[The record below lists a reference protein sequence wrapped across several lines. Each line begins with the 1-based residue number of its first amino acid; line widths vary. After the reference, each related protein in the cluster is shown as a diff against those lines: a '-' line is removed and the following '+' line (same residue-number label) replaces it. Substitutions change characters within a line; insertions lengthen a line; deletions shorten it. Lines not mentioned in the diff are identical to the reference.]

1 MADKADKSKEE
12 RKSWHTMSYQEQ
24 QQRQLQKLFERVD
37 KPIAIPEPTKER
49 TAKPPPDVVRNVQ
62 GV

>member
-12 RKSWHTMSYQEQ
+12 RKSWHTLSYQEQ

-37 KPIAIPEPTKER
+37 KPVAIPEPSKDR
-49 TAKPPPDVVRNVQ
+49 VAKPPPDVVRNVQ
-62 GV
+62 GL